1 MKNTRRARSLSTLGL
16 VVILA
21 TGINVRTAVPHS
33 TELDRGTAEITA
45 AAVAFLDSLSVAQT
59 RAISFSVDAAERRDW
74 HYTPRR
80 RPGVRLDELN
90 QDQRR
95 LGWQLMRAAL
105 SEVGY
110 DKARSVIILEEILG
124 EITGRPDFR
133 DPDNY
138 AFAVFG
144 SPQAVSPWGWRFE
157 GHHLSLSFTV
167 VPGNGVAF
175 TPAFFGTNP
184 AVVPQGSRRAGW
196 RVLEQEHEL
205 AFALLS
211 TLTEEQLATA
221 LIDDQPPGDIVAG
234 PGNEARIT
242 DPVGL
247 PFGNMTAAQRSLAL
261 RLVRVYVNNV
271 GADFARRELDKM
283 EAAGVDTIHF
293 AWAGSSDPEAPH
305 YYRIHGPTVLI
316 EYDNRGNHVHSVW
329 HDPADLFGEDLLG
342 RHLAEHDH

>member
-1 MKNTRRARSLSTLGL
+1 MNRRRVRRLSTFCIA
-16 VVILA
+16 VTLA
-21 TGINVRTAVPHS
+21 TSIGVRAAAPHS
-33 TELDRGTAEITA
+33 PASDRTTAAITD
-45 AAVAFLDSLSVAQT
+45 AAVAFLDSLSPAQT
-59 RAISFSVDAAERRDW
+59 RAISFSIDAAERRDW

-80 RPGVRLDELN
+80 RPGVRLDELSE
-90 QDQRR
+90 DQRR

-110 DKARSVIILEEILG
+110 DKARSVIILEGILG

-138 AFAVFG
+138 AFVVFG

-167 VPGNGVAF
+167 VPGAGVAF

-184 AVVPQGSRRAGW
+184 AVVPRGNSRAGW

-205 AFALLS
+205 AFALLG

-247 PFGNMTAAQRSLAL
+247 PFGRMTAAQRSLAL
-261 RLVRVYVNNV
+261 RLVRVYMDTI
-271 GADFARRELDKM
+271 GAEFARREIDQM
-283 EAAGVDTIHF
+283 EAAGVDAMHF

-305 YYRIHGPTVLI
+305 YYRLHGPTVLI

-329 HDPADLFGEDLLG
+329 HDPADLFGDDLLR
-342 RHLAEHDH
+342 RHLSEHHH